1 MLALADPGASTPLG
15 NDEPDPDD
23 ISSDNETIKS
33 RVSPHVSRCR
43 IAFPS
48 PKSTEHNIHINY
60 NHNYSMTTKNGDQI
74 DIPMILE
81 DLIHHSKNQSPSA
94 AIVKTKKMTEAENI
108 SLQNKKRKLTLD
120 NSSSSLVFT
129 ARDISDPPHLKY
141 ANNLDGLLQDWE
153 DSSYLIIKGV
163 SISLKYWSQVFRWAK
178 PEAWSVLKC
187 QWSNWKV

>member
-94 AIVKTKKMTEAENI
+94 AIVKTKKMTETENI
-108 SLQNKKRKLTLD
+108 SMQNKKRKLTLD

>member
-1 MLALADPGASTPLG
+1 MLALADPGASTTLG

-60 NHNYSMTTKNGDQI
+60 NHNYSMTTKNEDQI
-74 DIPMILE
+74 DIPMNLE

-120 NSSSSLVFT
+120 NSSSPLVFT
-129 ARDISDPPHLKY
+129 ALDISDPPHLKY